1 MDVWPPLTMEAWDTI
16 EAQSTVMDIN
26 HPFTSIQVAS
36 EHISTLS
43 ADIDICTGDTNTLSV
58 DISTCMEGT
67 ISSAGTTTK
76 EGTIEEDIIVD
87 KKD

>member
-1 MDVWPPLTMEAWDTI
+1 MEAWDTI

-43 ADIDICTGDTNTLSV
+43 ADIDICARSTSTLSA
-58 DISTCMEGT
+58 DINTCMGDI
-67 ISSAGTTTK
+67 ISSADTITK
-76 EGTIEEDIIVD
+76 EGVFMEGIIVD